1 MRQRRAFVA
10 GRRNGYSLPH
20 VIGWLT
26 VFGFLAISLS
36 PHLRP
41 ATPRDDSLE
50 LQNRWSTLRAQ
61 IELYRFQHEGRL
73 PAQDSDSET
82 EFLADMLCS
91 SHLDGS
97 RAGSLVPLE
106 VGQAPYG
113 PYFSRNIPENPLNGR
128 ESVLVTPANIPISDG
143 STGWWYCSTTGEI
156 RAHMPPDD
164 PRLIRET
171 QWMVD

>member
-26 VFGFLAISLS
+26 VFGVLAISLS

-41 ATPRDDSLE
+41 ATSRDDSLE
-50 LQNRWSTLRAQ
+50 LQSRWSEIRAQ
-61 IELYRFQHEGRL
+61 IELYRFQHDGRL
-73 PAQDSDSET
+73 PAQGTDNEA

-91 SHLDGS
+91 SHADGT
-97 RAGSLVPLE
+97 RAGSLFPLE
-106 VGQAPYG
+106 IGQAPYG
-113 PYFSRNIPENPLNGR
+113 PYFAKNIPENPLNGR
-128 ESVLVTPANIPISDG
+128 ESVLVTAGSDPPSDG

-156 RAHMPPDD
+156 RPNLPPDD
-164 PRLIRET
+164 PRLIRAS
-171 QWMVD
+171 QWMVE